1 MTGPGFA
8 ITVLGREERS
18 GFSSGSEPLDR
29 YFRTQVTQDVRRR
42 MTVCYVATH
51 VASGILAGFYT
62 LSAADIPV
70 TEAPPELTRKLP
82 RYPTLPAA
90 RIGRL
95 AVDERFRGQKL
106 GSVLLA
112 DAVNRAAGSG
122 IAVVA
127 MVVDAKDARAEAF
140 YRHHGFVA
148 YGSAPEKMLVSMRS
162 VLMAAGDWPGRR
174 RD

>member
-1 MTGPGFA
+1 MTGLDFA
-8 ITVLGREERS
+8 IALLGREDRS
-18 GFSSGSEPLDR
+18 GFKCGSGPLDR
-29 YFRTQVTQDVRRR
+29 YFQTQVTQDIRRR
-42 MTVCYVATH
+42 MTVCYLATH
-51 VASGILAGFYT
+51 LESGALAGFYT

-70 TEAPPELTRKLP
+70 SEAPDELTRRLP

-112 DAVNRAAGSG
+112 DATIRAAGSG

-127 MVVDAKDARAEAF
+127 MVVDAKDANAEAF
-140 YRHHGFVA
+140 YRHHGFIA
-148 YGSAPEKMLVSMRS
+148 YGSAPGKMMASMQSLLR
-162 VLMAAGDWPGRR
+162 
-174 RD
+174 